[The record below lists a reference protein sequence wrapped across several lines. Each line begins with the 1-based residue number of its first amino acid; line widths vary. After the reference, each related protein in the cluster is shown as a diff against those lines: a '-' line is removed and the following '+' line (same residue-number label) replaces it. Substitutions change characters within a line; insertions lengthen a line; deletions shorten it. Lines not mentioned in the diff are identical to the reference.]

1 MDSWAEIEVGGVP
14 LLVSREGEVRT
25 VDRETP
31 YRRKGRGH
39 VYMMKF
45 KGRTIR
51 PCLAKTGYLEV
62 ATCHKGRKVSKFLVH
77 RLVAM
82 AFVPGFAEGL
92 VVNHKN
98 GDKLDNRPGNL
109 EWVTKGENSKHAWA
123 SGLIPLRG
131 EGQPT
136 AKLSERQVSYIRRL
150 LADGVSVKAI
160 AVIAGVSTSLIYNIN
175 SGKAWAHVVAA

>member
-1 MDSWAEIEVGGVP
+1 MEWKELEVGGVP
-14 LLVSREGEVRT
+14 LLVSEDGEVRT
-25 VDRETP
+25 MDRETP
-31 YRRKGRGH
+31 YRRKERGH

-51 PCLAKTGYLEV
+51 PCVSKGGYMEV

-77 RLVAM
+77 RLVAI

-98 GDKLDNRPGNL
+98 GDKLDNRPENL

-131 EGQPT
+131 EGHPT
-136 AKLSERQVSYIRRL
+136 SKLTEIRVTYIRKL
-150 LADGVSVKAI
+150 LDSGVPTKSIAI
-160 AVIAGVSTSLIYNIN
+160 VAGVSTSMIEHI
-175 SGKAWAHVVAA
+175 GARRRWAHVA